1 MGPAVSFGHV
11 RAIVPEK
18 LWYIRMENNAL
29 HFSLLSS
36 VNFLIDMKLSGETMS
51 AQKVDFTL
59 KLINWLVGGKPIGL
73 DKANI

>member
-1 MGPAVSFGHV
+1 
-11 RAIVPEK
+11 
-18 LWYIRMENNAL
+18 
-29 HFSLLSS
+29 
-36 VNFLIDMKLSGETMS
+36 MS